1 MKKFTVEINQLK
13 SLSFEVN
20 AKNKKRARQMIIDF
34 INKVDLNNLNL
45 DCLKKEN
52 VKVVVNRLRK

>member
-20 AKNKKRARQMIIDF
+20 AKNKKSARQMITDF
-34 INKVDLNNLNL
+34 INKVDLNNLDLN
-45 DCLKKEN
+45 CLKKEN